1 MPAGLRGELE
11 SADETPVPGNHEKNP
26 RLTTTMSD
34 PYYSLYCKQRKL
46 ERIWQPSWACG
57 FASLVTCFRLL
68 GDRTT
73 ENGEL
78 VRRFRKFAG
87 PPQAGMTTAEAI
99 RLAEKFGYRAA
110 VNPPSTKRDW
120 DAFDSWMD
128 RSLAKR
134 KPVMLSVDTSASQ
147 DEANHWW
154 VVYGDPEGTNLW
166 VMDPNEA
173 DTPFEL
179 LSRSE
184 IEEFASC
191 NDGEGWLEFDGVA
204 ISSQAGTGMISVP
217 PSAAL
222 MEFLNEDFEHAT
234 GWTSQEIAAA
244 LVDNHFSS
252 VDGLRFQGQAKGS
265 GIVSVSD
272 LLKPGGSV
280 EDVIEEWDVFFSDE
294 QRDNIEALST
304 VLYDVEAH
312 MAHQVIQSQKDHMT
326 REIALNLIL
335 IGTNLMD
342 G

>member
-1 MPAGLRGELE
+1 M
-11 SADETPVPGNHEKNP
+11 N
-26 RLTTTMSD
+26 D
-34 PYYSLYCKQRKL
+34 PYYSLYCKQREL

-78 VRRFRKFAG
+78 VRRFRTFAG

-99 RLAEKFGYRAA
+99 RLAQKFGYRAA
-110 VNPPSTKRDW
+110 VNPTSTKRDW
-120 DAFDSWMD
+120 DAFESWMD

-134 KPVMLSVDTSASQ
+134 KPVMLSVDTHASQ

-166 VMDPNEA
+166 VMDPNET

-184 IEEFASC
+184 IEKFASC
-191 NDGEGWLEFDGVA
+191 NDEAGRLEFDGIA

-222 MEFLNEDFEHAT
+222 MEFLNEDFTHDT
-234 GWTSQEIAAA
+234 GWASQEIGAA

-252 VDGLRFQGQAKGS
+252 VDGLRFQGRAKGS

-272 LLKPGGSV
+272 LLEPGGSV
-280 EDVIEEWDVFFSDE
+280 EDVVEEWNVFFSDE
-294 QRDNIEALST
+294 QRDNIESLSA

-312 MAHQVIQSQKDHMT
+312 MAHQVTRSQKDHMT

-335 IGTNLMD
+335 IGTNLME
-342 G
+342 

>member
-1 MPAGLRGELE
+1 MG
-11 SADETPVPGNHEKNP
+11 
-26 RLTTTMSD
+26 D
-34 PYYSLYCKQRKL
+34 PYYSLYCKQQEL

-73 ENGEL
+73 ENEEL
-78 VRRFRKFAG
+78 VQRFRKFAG

-110 VNPPSTKRDW
+110 VNPTSTKRDW
-120 DAFDSWMD
+120 DAFESWMD
-128 RSLAKR
+128 RLLAKR
-134 KPVMLSVDTSASQ
+134 EPVMLSVDTHSSQ

-154 VVYGDPEGTNLW
+154 VVYGDPDGTNLW

-173 DTPFEL
+173 DTPFKL

-191 NDGEGWLEFDGVA
+191 DDGEGWLEFDGVA
-204 ISSQAGTGMISVP
+204 ISSQAGTGTISVP

-222 MEFLNEDFEHAT
+222 MEFLNEDLENDT
-234 GWTSQEIAAA
+234 GWTSEEIAAA

-252 VDGLRFQGQAKGS
+252 VDGLRFRGRAKGS

-272 LLKPGGSV
+272 LLEPGGSV
-280 EDVIEEWDVFFSDE
+280 EDVIEEWDMFFSDE
-294 QRDNIEALST
+294 QRDNIEALRT

-312 MAHQVIQSQKDHMT
+312 MAHQMIPSEKDHMT

>member
-1 MPAGLRGELE
+1 
-11 SADETPVPGNHEKNP
+11 
-26 RLTTTMSD
+26 MSD
-34 PYYSLYCKQRKL
+34 PYYSLYCKQREL
-46 ERIWQPSWACG
+46 EKSWQLPWACG

-73 ENGEL
+73 ENVEL

-87 PPQAGMTTAEAI
+87 RPHAGMSTDEAAK
-99 RLAEKFGYRAA
+99 LAGKFGYRAA
-110 VNPPSTKRDW
+110 VNPESTKRDW
-120 DAFDSWMD
+120 DAFESWMG

-134 KPVMLSVDTSASQ
+134 KPVMLSVDTSGSQ
-147 DEANHWW
+147 DEADHWW

-166 VMDPNEA
+166 VMDPHEA
-173 DTPFEL
+173 DTPFKL

-191 NDGEGWLEFDGVA
+191 DDREGWLEFDGVA

-222 MEFLNEDFEHAT
+222 MEFLNEDVEHDT
-234 GWTSQEIAAA
+234 GWRSEALAAA

-252 VDGLRFQGQAKGS
+252 VDGLRFQGRAKGS

-272 LLKPGGSV
+272 LLEPGGSV

-312 MAHQVIQSQKDHMT
+312 MAHQVIQSEKDHMT

>member
-1 MPAGLRGELE
+1 
-11 SADETPVPGNHEKNP
+11 
-26 RLTTTMSD
+26 MSD
-34 PYYSLYCKQRKL
+34 PYYSLYCKQREL
-46 ERIWQPSWACG
+46 ERSWQPSWACG

-73 ENGEL
+73 ENVEL

-87 PPQAGMTTAEAI
+87 PPQAGMTTPEAI

-110 VNPPSTKRDW
+110 GNPTSTKRDW
-120 DAFDSWMD
+120 DAFALWMD

-147 DEANHWW
+147 EEANHWW

-166 VMDPNEA
+166 VMDPNES

-184 IEEFASC
+184 IEQYASC
-191 NDGEGWLEFDGVA
+191 DDGEGWLEFDGVA
-204 ISSQAGTGMISVP
+204 ISSQAGTGMIAVP
-217 PSAAL
+217 PSATL
-222 MEFLNEDFEHAT
+222 MEFLNEDVEHDT
-234 GWTSQEIAAA
+234 GWSSEEIAAA

-252 VDGLRFQGQAKGS
+252 VDGLRSQGRAKGS
-265 GIVSVSD
+265 GIVSVSE
-272 LLKPGGSV
+272 LLEPGGSV

-294 QRDNIEALST
+294 QRDNIEALRAI
-304 VLYDVEAH
+304 LYDVEAH
-312 MAHQVIQSQKDHMT
+312 VAHELSPSARDHMS

-335 IGTNLMD
+335 IGTNLMN